1 MIRQFCK
8 TLYYY
13 FGDLDLVQDFLF
25 NNYLLTFLEKPQ
37 MREYKLTKNVRE
49 NFRKIKKMVEQAGK
63 AAFLEDFLHLDQE
76 KKPRNALIEKKNF
89 SF

>member
-1 MIRQFCK
+1 
-8 TLYYY
+8 
-13 FGDLDLVQDFLF
+13 
-25 NNYLLTFLEKPQ
+25 

-49 NFRKIKKMVEQAGK
+49 NFRKIKKMVEKAGK

-76 KKPRNALIEKKNF
+76 KKPRNALLEKKNF